1 MDRNAREVAQ
11 VNDARD
17 ALDRMIEA
25 IEARDGEGILDAL
38 SDDVTIETE
47 LLDEPLQ
54 GKDTMR
60 SLLAHAFD
68 AYESIDVERRMTVAE
83 GPELA
88 ALVRI
93 RARFGDDLEIL
104 GETLPTAG
112 KALDVAGAV
121 FARVDGRGKIAW
133 LMRVRDTFGIL
144 RQLGLTTDQMDR
156 LIRKFEEHEV
166 RRPPRA
172 A

>member
-1 MDRNAREVAQ
+1 VIDP
-11 VNDARD
+11 RD
-17 ALDRMIEA
+17 AIDRLIEA
-25 IEARDGEGILDAL
+25 IEARDAEGILDAL

-47 LLDEPLQ
+47 LLDEPLR
-54 GKDTMR
+54 GKETMR

-68 AYESIDVERRMTVAE
+68 AYESIDIERRMTVAE

-88 ALVRI
+88 ALARVH
-93 RARFGDDLEIL
+93 ARFAGNLEFL

-112 KALDVAGAV
+112 KVVDVAGAI
-121 FARVDGRGKIAW
+121 FARVDDRGKITW
-133 LMRVRDTFGIL
+133 LMRVRDTFGIV

-156 LIRKFEEHEV
+156 LVRKFEEQEA